1 MIGLFLL
8 LVIPL
13 IIVYFHHH
21 RQKKCQL
28 LHHHHQP
35 PGPPGLP
42 LIGNLHQF
50 LNSITTTSTTPQEY
64 LYKLSKKYGPIMSMR
79 FGSVPVL
86 VISSAN
92 AAEQALKTQD
102 LAFSGRPT
110 SISTQK
116 FSYNGLDFAFRS
128 YGQYWKEMRKISVL
142 HLFSTKRVQS
152 FRHVREDEVSILIK
166 EIQEE
171 AAANNINSLSVINLS
186 EMVMS
191 FTRSLLCRI
200 CFGKRVVQEME
211 IDDGEH
217 KSKRRRR
224 FKELFL
230 ESQAMFSGIF
240 FSDYFPWFGF
250 PVDKFRGMIG
260 KLEKNVR
267 EFDNFYQ
274 EFIDEHLK
282 QQEDSA
288 AEGNKNDDDNVIDIL
303 LKLRAEKSTPFDL
316 SFDHI
321 KALLMVRIYI
331 YILVPYSTPH

>member
-8 LVIPL
+8 LVIIPF
-13 IIVYFHHH
+13 IIVCFNHHK
-21 RQKKCQL
+21 QKKWQL
-28 LHHHHQP
+28 LHQEP

-50 LNSITTTSTTPQEY
+50 LNNITTSSTTPHEY

-102 LAFSGRPT
+102 LAFSGRPA
-110 SISTQK
+110 SISAQK

-152 FRHVREDEVSILIK
+152 FRHVREDEVSTLIK

-171 AAANNINSLSVINLS
+171 AAKNSVINLS

-191 FTRSLLCRI
+191 LTRSLICRI
-200 CFGKRVVQEME
+200 CFGKRVQEME
-211 IDDGEH
+211 SDDEEH
-217 KSKRRRR
+217 KKKRRRR
-224 FKELFL
+224 FKKLFL
-230 ESQAMFSGIF
+230 ESQEMFAGIF
-240 FSDYFPWFGF
+240 FSDYFPWFGY
-250 PVDKFRGMIG
+250 PLDKFRGMIG

-267 EFDNFYQ
+267 EFDHFYQ
-274 EFIDEHLK
+274 EIIDEHLK

-288 AEGNKNDDDNVIDIL
+288 AEGNHKDDNVIDIL

-321 KALLMVRIYI
+321 KALLMVRIIYI
-331 YILVPYSTPH
+331 YILVPFCII